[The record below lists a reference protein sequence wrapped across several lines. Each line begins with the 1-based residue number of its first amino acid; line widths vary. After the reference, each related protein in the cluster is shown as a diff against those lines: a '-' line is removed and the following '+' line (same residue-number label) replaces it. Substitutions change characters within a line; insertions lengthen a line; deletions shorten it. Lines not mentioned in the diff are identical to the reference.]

1 MQSSV
6 KLFGNIVVAG
16 NSAAANIEGF
26 VYMAMNAFYQA
37 TISFTSQNYGA
48 GKYNRINRILLTGQ
62 GCVIVVG
69 VVLGNLAVL
78 FGHQLLHIYSSNPDV
93 IAAGMVR
100 LHIISATYALC
111 GIMDVMVGALRGL
124 NYSVLPMVVS
134 LVRASRL
141 RYFTLCKLYICL
153 IRLLGLSHYRRIFSV
168 TVSSSGG

>member
-1 MQSSV
+1 MHLQWSKLRIHRGKMLQIMKIGIPAGFQGVVFALSNVVIQSSV
-6 KLFGNIVVAG
+6 NLFGNIVVAG

-78 FGHQLLHIYSSNPDV
+78 FGHQLLHIY
-93 IAAGMVR
+93 
-100 LHIISATYALC
+100 
-111 GIMDVMVGALRGL
+111 
-124 NYSVLPMVVS
+124 
-134 LVRASRL
+134 
-141 RYFTLCKLYICL
+141 FQ
-153 IRLLGLSHYRRIFSV
+153 
-168 TVSSSGG
+168 

>member
-1 MQSSV
+1 
-6 KLFGNIVVAG
+6 
-16 NSAAANIEGF
+16 
-26 VYMAMNAFYQA
+26 MNAFYQA

-100 LHIISATYALC
+100 LHIISATYLRVFRQRAGIIADFDAGFFAQAKSGQVFPQLLHAQAVAHFADEVVAGIGDGLC
-111 GIMDVMVGALRGL
+111 DVL
-124 NYSVLPMVVS
+124 
-134 LVRASRL
+134 
-141 RYFTLCKLYICL
+141 
-153 IRLLGLSHYRRIFSV
+153 
-168 TVSSSGG
+168 